1 MNLEEMMEKAYR
13 NWCLYCDMLGDDEE
27 ENQKYLFYEFL
38 KLLYEKQDNIKEI
51 PPEVL
56 AETLTKL
63 TFE

>member
-1 MNLEEMMEKAYR
+1 MNLEEMMEKAYHKY
-13 NWCLYCDMLGDDEE
+13 CLYCDMLEDEE
-27 ENQKYLFYEFL
+27 DQLYLFYEFL

-56 AETLTKL
+56 AEALTKL